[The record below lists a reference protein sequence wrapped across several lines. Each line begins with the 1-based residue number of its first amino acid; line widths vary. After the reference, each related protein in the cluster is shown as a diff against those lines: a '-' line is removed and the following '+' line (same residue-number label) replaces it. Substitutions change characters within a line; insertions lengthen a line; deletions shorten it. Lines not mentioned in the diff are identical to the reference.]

1 MSLTP
6 SNVPWDSN
14 RYKATEYVISYD
26 SNGVPALSKKEA
38 DYTGVNYNFASLPTG
53 TSTATS
59 GVTTGTTAQTTT
71 QQQTSEAFGDVKPH
85 YWENES
91 TVSGID
97 VNRIKFPPKGSINV
111 YNADDG
117 YKTFEQNRATQG
129 AGYYNS
135 PMYTGGFASDITQKG
150 PGRTWT
156 DEEPALEKFLTKYG
170 KQPNWIEQGIGY
182 LTKSP
187 GFSSVK
193 GILQDV
199 LPLYNRRAI
208 KEKEYSNQGIAID
221 SGTGN
226 IVFQQQGWTTDAYG
240 NSTWGAISHL
250 DPRNIMAGYNIYH
263 MNAETI
269 DKRINKILNRK
280 IPQTNASR
288 AKIVALRNFKKGI
301 VEKAEKTTED
311 IIDRRVDKEI
321 KKKATKQIKDRT
333 TNVGRDA
340 TQEEKKQAKKD
351 YERIERAYQEDTGG
365 QAGSYGDEGDSGQ
378 QFDDAGQEVG
388 YNDPFDPGGG
398 E

>member
-1 MSLTP
+1 MAQTP
-6 SNVPWDSN
+6 VNWNPN
-14 RYKATEYVISYD
+14 RYGSVKHVLKFDSATGTWSTDEQPQSY
-26 SNGVPALSKKEA
+26 N
-38 DYTGVNYNFASLPTG
+38 TTYNFTPLPT
-53 TSTATS
+53 SS
-59 GVTTGTTAQTTT
+59 TTT
-71 QQQTSEAFGDVKPH
+71 SPTFTSPGFSDGTPAQQTSKAFGDVKPH

-97 VNRIKFPPKGSINV
+97 VNRIKFPPKGSVNV

-135 PMYTGGFASDITQKG
+135 PLYTGGFAGDITQKG

-156 DEEPALEKFLTKYG
+156 DEEQAGYGDITKYG
-170 KQPNWIEQGIGY
+170 KQPNWIEQGAEY
-182 LTKSP
+182 LAKSP
-187 GFSSVK
+187 GFNAVK

-226 IVFQQQGWTTDAYG
+226 IVFQQQGWTTDAHG
-240 NSTWGAISHL
+240 NSTWGAINHL
-250 DPRNIMAGYNIYH
+250 DPRNIMAGYNIYR

-301 VEKAEKTTED
+301 VEKAEKTVDT
-311 IIDRRVDKEI
+311 IIDRRVNKEI
-321 KKKATKQIKDRT
+321 KKKATRQIKDRMT
-333 TNVGRDA
+333 DVGRDA

-351 YERIERAYQEDTGG
+351 YERIERAYQEDTGPG
-365 QAGSYGDEGDSGQ
+365 PGSYTDEGGSG
-378 QFDDAGQEVG
+378 DHAADASGST
-388 YNDPFDPGGG
+388 YTDPFDPGGG

>member
-1 MSLTP
+1 MAQTP
-6 SNVPWDSN
+6 VNWNPN
-14 RYKATEYVISYD
+14 RYGSVKHVLKFDSATGTWSTDEQPQSY
-26 SNGVPALSKKEA
+26 N
-38 DYTGVNYNFASLPTG
+38 TTYNFTPLPTSSTT
-53 TSTATS
+53 TSSSTTNQQQTS
-59 GVTTGTTAQTTT
+59 TT

-97 VNRIKFPPKGSINV
+97 VNRIKFPPKGSVNV

-135 PMYTGGFASDITQKG
+135 PLYTGGFAGDITQKG

-156 DEEPALEKFLTKYG
+156 DEEQAGYGDITKYGKYG
-170 KQPNWIEQGIGY
+170 KQPNWIEQGAEY
-182 LTKSP
+182 LAKSP
-187 GFSSVK
+187 GFNAVK

-226 IVFQQQGWTTDAYG
+226 IVFQQQGWTTDAHG
-240 NSTWGAISHL
+240 DSTWGAIDHL
-250 DPRNIMAGYNIYH
+250 DPRNIMAGYNIYR

-269 DKRINKILNRK
+269 DKRINKIVNRK

-301 VEKAEKTTED
+301 VEKAEKTTEA
-311 IIDRRVDKEI
+311 IIDKRVIKERLAAAA
-321 KKKATKQIKDRT
+321 KAK
-333 TNVGRDA
+333 A
-340 TQEEKKQAKKD
+340 EKK
-351 YERIERAYQEDTGG
+351 RIEQEKIKTAQKNWKPTYNPASSHEEAQATGG
-365 QAGSYGDEGDSGQ
+365 DYHGEQKSTVDGQTTDWGSDSHMI
-378 QFDDAGQEVG
+378 
-388 YNDPFDPGGG
+388 
-398 E
+398 

>member
-26 SNGVPALSKKEA
+26 SNGVPTLSKKEA

-97 VNRIKFPPKGSINV
+97 VNRIKQPTGSPYPDITFDGPLTQEQL
-111 YNADDG
+111 AD
-117 YKTFEQNRATQG
+117 YRYQQNRANAG
-129 AGYYNS
+129 AGYYGDPN
-135 PMYTGGFASDITQKG
+135 YIGGFSGNITQKG

-170 KQPNWIEQGIGY
+170 RQPNLIERGAKY
-182 LTKSP
+182 LAKSP
-187 GFSSVK
+187 GFNAVK

-208 KEKEYSNQGIAID
+208 KEKEYGNQGIAID
-221 SGTGN
+221 SGTGK
-226 IVFQQQGWTTDAYG
+226 IVFQQQGWTTDAHG
-240 NSTWGAISHL
+240 NRTWGAISHL
-250 DPRNIMAGYNIYH
+250 DPRNIMAGYNVYH

-280 IPQTNASR
+280 KPQTNSSR

-301 VEKAEKTTED
+301 VEKAEKTTEA
-311 IIDRRVDKEI
+311 IIDRRI
-321 KKKATKQIKDRT
+321 KKERMSDTKRMPPLKA
-333 TNVGRDA
+333 
-340 TQEEKKQAKKD
+340 EEYIDKKKVTHQSEEFD
-351 YERIERAYQEDTGG
+351 DSSQPPGG
-365 QAGSYGDEGDSGQ
+365 QQGHDEGMAESSPDPVS
-378 QFDDAGQEVG
+378 DAGGDAEWG
-388 YNDPFDPGGG
+388 DMKW
-398 E
+398 

>member
-1 MSLTP
+1 MAQTP
-6 SNVPWDSN
+6 VNWDPN
-14 RYKATEYVISYD
+14 RYGSVKHVLKFDSATGTWSTDEQPQSY
-26 SNGVPALSKKEA
+26 N
-38 DYTGVNYNFASLPTG
+38 TTYNFTPLPTSSTT
-53 TSTATS
+53 TSSSTTNQQQTS
-59 GVTTGTTAQTTT
+59 TT

-117 YKTFEQNRATQG
+117 YKTFEQNRATQ
-129 AGYYNS
+129 
-135 PMYTGGFASDITQKG
+135 
-150 PGRTWT
+150 
-156 DEEPALEKFLTKYG
+156 LERLS

-226 IVFQQQGWTTDAYG
+226 IVFQQQGWTTDAHG
-240 NSTWGAISHL
+240 NSTWGAINHL
-250 DPRNIMAGYNIYH
+250 DPRNIMAGYNIYR

-301 VEKAEKTTED
+301 VEKAEKTVDT
-311 IIDRRVDKEI
+311 IIDRRVNKEI
-321 KKKATKQIKDRT
+321 KKKATRQIKDRMT
-333 TNVGRDA
+333 DVGRDA

-351 YERIERAYQEDTGG
+351 YERIERAYQEDTGPG
-365 QAGSYGDEGDSGQ
+365 PGSYTDEGGSG
-378 QFDDAGQEVG
+378 DHAADASGST
-388 YNDPFDPGGG
+388 YTDPFDPGGG